1 MIKVNMTEVEL
12 DGDPITLAAE
22 VATAAFA
29 LRGSLNMRS
38 PGSGDKIINGII
50 SSLQN
55 PEIDEEV
62 KKEVNK
68 IGNEDDNSSH

>member
-1 MIKVNMTEVEL
+1 MIKVNSADCEFV
-12 DGDPITLAAE
+12 GDPITLAAE

-38 PGSGDKIINGII
+38 PGFGDKIFNGII

-55 PEIDEEV
+55 PEIDEEM
-62 KKEVNK
+62 KKEAYSD
-68 IGNEDDNSSH
+68 E